1 MGIVMIMRIVL
12 IVWMAHAM
20 AYGSAARQK
29 LTACLR
35 VNAVERRL
43 ISPQAQE
50 LAARM
55 FADVGISL
63 EWRACEP
70 AGESSQAPIV
80 VELASGTPQDFKFGV
95 LGYAMPH
102 QGRRVTVFLDRIET
116 MERPEPVLAHVIVH
130 EITHIVQG
138 VCRHSDTGLMKAH
151 WTVRDLFEM
160 RYKPLPFTEEDLM
173 LLYRG
178 LGRDLTGTPLVER

>member
-1 MGIVMIMRIVL
+1 
-12 IVWMAHAM
+12 MAHAI
-20 AYGSAARQK
+20 AYGSETRQK

-35 VNAVERRL
+35 VKVVERRL
-43 ISPQAQE
+43 ISPRAQE

-55 FADVGISL
+55 FAGVGISL

-80 VELASGTPQDFKFGV
+80 VELASGMPQDLKSGV
-95 LGYAMPH
+95 LGYAMVH

-138 VCRHSDTGLMKAH
+138 VCRHSDTGVMKAH
-151 WTVRDLFEM
+151 WTVRDLVEM
-160 RYKPLPFTEEDLM
+160 PFKPLLFTQEDLM

-178 LGRDLTGTPLVER
+178 LGRDVTSAPLVER

>member
-1 MGIVMIMRIVL
+1 MGIVMIMLIVL
-12 IVWMAHAM
+12 IVWMAHAI
-20 AYGSAARQK
+20 AYGSATRQK

-35 VNAVERRL
+35 VKVVERRL
-43 ISPQAQE
+43 ISPRAQE

-55 FADVGISL
+55 FAGVGISL

-80 VELASGTPQDFKFGV
+80 VELASGTPQDLKSGV
-95 LGYAMPH
+95 LGYAMVH

-138 VCRHSDTGLMKAH
+138 VCRHSDTGVMKAH
-151 WTVRDLFEM
+151 WTVRDLVEM
-160 RYKPLPFTEEDLM
+160 PFKPLLFTQEDLM

-178 LGRDLTGTPLVER
+178 LGRDVTSAPLVER